1 MKTTIFIGS
10 MLLLILSCTSQKEKP
25 MSQQEKD
32 QIRNEVMTVTDK
44 HMMTIVNKDL
54 DGLMNFCQESP
65 EWITLNADGTS
76 WDYKTAR
83 QAFVSILD
91 STASFKWTRIR
102 QEFIIISR
110 DLVIS
115 ALFSKEENIMKSGDK
130 ISYDSHAY
138 TMVFRKISDQWKL
151 IYSHDSGI
159 PVIEK
164 AALVKK

>member
-1 MKTTIFIGS
+1 

-32 QIRNEVMTVTDK
+32 QIRNEVITITDN

-83 QAFVSILD
+83 QAFVSIFD

-102 QEFIIISR
+102 QEFNIISR
-110 DLVIS
+110 EVVIT
-115 ALFSKEENIMKSGDK
+115 ALFSKEETVLKSGDR
-130 ISYDSHAY
+130 ITYDSHAY
-138 TMVFRKISDQWKL
+138 TIVFRKISDQWKM

-164 AALVKK
+164 AAPVKK

>member
-10 MLLLILSCTSQKEKP
+10 MLLLILSCTTQKEKP

-32 QIRNEVMTVTDK
+32 QIRNELMKVTDNF
-44 HMMTIVNKDL
+44 MTTIINKDL

-83 QAFVSILD
+83 QAFVSIFD

-102 QEFIIISR
+102 QEFNIISR
-110 DLVIS
+110 EVVIT
-115 ALFSKEENIMKSGDK
+115 ALFSKEETIMKSGDR
-130 ISYDSHAY
+130 ITYDSHAY
-138 TMVFRKISDQWKL
+138 TIVFRKISDQWKM

-164 AALVKK
+164 TAPLKK

>member
-1 MKTTIFIGS
+1 
-10 MLLLILSCTSQKEKP
+10 

-32 QIRNEVMTVTDK
+32 KIRNEVITVTDNF
-44 HMMTIVNKDL
+44 MTTIVNKNL
-54 DGLMNFCQESP
+54 EGLMNFSQESP

-83 QAFVSILD
+83 QALVSILD

-102 QEFIIISR
+102 QEFNIISR
-110 DLVIS
+110 DLVIT

-130 ISYDSHAY
+130 IFFNSHAY
-138 TMVFRKISDQWKL
+138 TMIFRKISDQWKL
-151 IYSHDSGI
+151 VYSHDSGI

-164 AALVKK
+164 AVPIKK

>member
-1 MKTTIFIGS
+1 
-10 MLLLILSCTSQKEKP
+10 MLLLILSCTSQKDKP
-25 MSQQEKD
+25 MTQQEKD
-32 QIRNEVMTVTDK
+32 QIRNEVMTVTNSF
-44 HMMTIVNKDL
+44 MMTIVKKDL
-54 DGLMNFCQESP
+54 DGLMKFCQESP

-83 QAFVSILD
+83 QSFGTILD

-102 QEFIIISR
+102 QEFNIISR
-110 DLVIS
+110 EVVIT
-115 ALFSKEENIMKSGDK
+115 ALFSKEETMMKSGDK

-164 AALVKK
+164 ASPVKK

>member
-1 MKTTIFIGS
+1 
-10 MLLLILSCTSQKEKP
+10 

-32 QIRNEVMTVTDK
+32 QIRNEVMTVTDNF
-44 HMMTIVNKDL
+44 MMTIGNKDL

-110 DLVIS
+110 DLVINE
-115 ALFSKEENIMKSGDK
+115 LF
-130 ISYDSHAY
+130 
-138 TMVFRKISDQWKL
+138 
-151 IYSHDSGI
+151 
-159 PVIEK
+159 
-164 AALVKK
+164 

>member
-1 MKTTIFIGS
+1 
-10 MLLLILSCTSQKEKP
+10 MLLIILSCTSQKDKL
-25 MSQQEKD
+25 MTQQEKD
-32 QIRNEVMTVTDK
+32 QIRNEVMTVSDNFMK
-44 HMMTIVNKDL
+44 TIVNKDL

-83 QAFVSILD
+83 QAFVSIFD
-91 STASFKWTRIR
+91 STATFKWTRIR
-102 QEFIIISR
+102 QEFNIISR
-110 DLVIS
+110 DLVIT

-164 AALVKK
+164 AAPVKK